1 MFCVCLGLLHVCLGL
16 LSICLGLLHVCLG
29 LLSICLDLLSICLGL
44 LSICLGLL
52 CNAVEW
58 SMQTCRDAT
67 DRVPTSGST
76 ADSIP
81 PRDAGTPPRT
91 SWHDSRDTTANG
103 RADKGLTKDTCSNGM
118 TAGTQGCTPRHILR
132 QEAHR
137 DINRRRTAGTKWS
150 GAPGGTENLPGA
162 PAIYAT
168 QSSGRGNTRQQC
180 CNVSHSS

>member
-168 QSSGRGNTRQQC
+168 QSSGRGNT
-180 CNVSHSS
+180 